1 MTTPD
6 WYQADDDDSD
16 RARSNTA
23 LWRDRGAI
31 IAAQQT
37 RIAQLEAQVADLRS
51 LDGWVIGAADKHRE
65 DTKRGGCTCG
75 FCAWS
80 PEHVAIMSY
89 LEAVGR

>member
-6 WYQADDDDSD
+6 WYAADEDDADRTRSD
-16 RARSNTA
+16 LTV
-23 LWRDRGAI
+23 WRDRGLI
-31 IAAQQT
+31 IAKLTAENE
-37 RIAQLEAQVADLRS
+37 RLRN
-51 LDGWVIGAADKHRE
+51 LDGYIIGAAENHRE

>member
-1 MTTPD
+1 MGEQD
-6 WYQADDDDSD
+6 K
-16 RARSNTA
+16 
-23 LWRDRGAI
+23 LRGEI
-31 IAAQQT
+31 E
-37 RIAQLEAQVADLRS
+37 RLRH
-51 LDGWVIGAADKHRE
+51 LDGYIIGAAEKHRE